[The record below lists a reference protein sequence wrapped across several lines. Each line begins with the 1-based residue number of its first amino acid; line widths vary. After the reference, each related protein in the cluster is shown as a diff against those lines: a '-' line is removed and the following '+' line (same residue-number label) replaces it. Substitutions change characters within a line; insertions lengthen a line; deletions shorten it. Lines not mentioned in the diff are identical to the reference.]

1 MRIEFTAET
10 PDIIR
15 AFAQKIRNDMDEMME
30 ETYRT
35 EHGIG
40 KASEYIDIGKLPQ
53 IMNEMQ
59 EVLSKMNETAGSMII
74 EIEDF
79 AEAVEDIVSDDF
91 LIGK

>member
-35 EHGIG
+35 ERGIDE
-40 KASEYIDIGKLPQ
+40 ASEYIDIGKLPQ

-74 EIEDF
+74 EIENF